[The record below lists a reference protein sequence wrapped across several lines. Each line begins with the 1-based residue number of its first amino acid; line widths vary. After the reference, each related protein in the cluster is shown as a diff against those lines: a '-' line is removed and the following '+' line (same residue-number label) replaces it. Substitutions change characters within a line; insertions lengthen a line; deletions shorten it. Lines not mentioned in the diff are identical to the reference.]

1 MRAPGRVA
9 LQRSTHRG
17 PRRTRTRAAHV
28 VGAARGNDGRRS
40 RRGQRDGTV
49 VDLADADRQGGRR
62 CRRAHRVGGSDVTGR
77 LQLREICGYRA
88 GDKGDIA
95 NVAIFADDDET
106 YALIVREVTAA
117 RVKEHF
123 GAVVRGRVDRYEAP
137 NVRALNFVM
146 QGALGGGGPRSLR
159 ADSLGKTLGGA
170 LVRMEIEVPDSMA
183 GRRRPR
189 PQLDWA
195 DEIVNPR

>member
-1 MRAPGRVA
+1 M
-9 LQRSTHRG
+9 
-17 PRRTRTRAAHV
+17 
-28 VGAARGNDGRRS
+28 ARI
-40 RRGQRDGTV
+40 
-49 VDLADADRQGGRR
+49 A
-62 CRRAHRVGGSDVTGR
+62 
-77 LQLREICGYRA
+77 LRELCGYRA

-123 GAVVRGRVDRYEAP
+123 GAMVRGRVDRYEAA

-159 ADSLGKTLGGA
+159 ADSLGKSLGGA
-170 LVRMEIEVPDSMA
+170 LVRLEIDAPDAIA
-183 GRRRPR
+183 GRRRAR
-189 PQLDWA
+189 PDVSWA
-195 DEIVNPR
+195 DEILDG